1 MKENKI
7 TPYHPIPFRSGNKI
21 LLEYESDFDDGYGHR
36 AILSLVDYEDKKGR
50 LVKGYVLRVVWLDIE
65 KDIL

>member
-1 MKENKI
+1 MVLENQ
-7 TPYHPIPFRSGNKI
+7 RSS
-21 LLEYESDFDDGYGHR
+21 YEKKDEHDDGYGHR

-50 LVKGYVLRVVWLDIE
+50 LVKGYVLRVIWLDIE